1 MVRVTGLYRVAIQVP
16 NLDAVVG
23 FYRDLWGMRLLD
35 AKKGV
40 ARFASRGKSYADFVV
55 VEGAESGSRLDHIAF
70 TVADKAALD
79 ALLARAAE
87 EGMTVDQ
94 PVDTG
99 DADAGERWSAVL
111 RDSGGNKVRLVV
123 PAVTGAAEK
132 AIDAAAGPRKIGHVV
147 LWAQQVDAMER
158 WYRQLGLMVSDR
170 TKAGMSFLRCNT
182 DHHTL
187 ALIGHPTLTGLQHIA
202 FEVETLDAV
211 MRQLG
216 RLKKAGVSCI
226 WGPGRHGPGNNIF
239 TYYQDPAGTTIEYYA
254 ELEQVPVSDEPP
266 AVRYWGPEH
275 SGDVWGLAGPPPPV
289 FRGQTPS

>member
-16 NLDAVVG
+16 NLDAVVE
-23 FYRDLWGMRLLD
+23 FYRDVWGMHLIDVR
-35 AKKGV
+35 KGI
-40 ARFASRGKSYADFVV
+40 ARFASRGKSYADFLVG
-55 VEGAESGSRLDHIAF
+55 EGARSQLDHIAF
-70 TVADKAALD
+70 TVADKATLD
-79 ALLARAAE
+79 ALLARVAE
-87 EGMTVDQ
+87 DGVSVDQ
-94 PVDTG
+94 PVEKG
-99 DADAGERWSAVL
+99 DADSGVRWAAVL
-111 RDSGGNKVRLVV
+111 RDCDGNKVHLVV
-123 PAVTGAAEK
+123 PAETGAVAE
-132 AIDAAAGPRKIGHVV
+132 AAGAQAGPRKIGHVV

-187 ALIGHPTLTGLQHIA
+187 ALIGHPTLKGLQHIA

-254 ELEQVPVSDEPP
+254 ELEQVAVSDEPP